1 MRETTIIGNW
11 KMYKTSGEAAA
22 KAAALL
28 KGYVDASGLRV
39 AVAPPFT
46 ALESVSSVLKGGK
59 IALAAQNMHSRD
71 EGAFTGEVSAPMLK
85 ALGVGYVILG
95 HSERRHIF
103 GESDAVVNAKVK
115 AALAHGLTPVLCVG
129 ETLQERE
136 AGLTERRITEQ
147 LEGSWEGIGKEGME
161 KTIVAYEPVW
171 AIGTGKT
178 ASPAQAQE
186 VHRLI
191 RKKIHEIFGKF
202 SSDCAILL
210 YGGSVKPENA
220 RVLMKEEDVDGVLVG
235 GASLSVD
242 SFLGIIA
249 EGSASRKE
257 KGGF

>member
-1 MRETTIIGNW
+1 
-11 KMYKTSGEAAA
+11 
-22 KAAALL
+22 
-28 KGYVDASGLRV
+28 
-39 AVAPPFT
+39 
-46 ALESVSSVLKGGK
+46 
-59 IALAAQNMHSRD
+59 
-71 EGAFTGEVSAPMLK
+71 
-85 ALGVGYVILG
+85 
-95 HSERRHIF
+95 
-103 GESDAVVNAKVK
+103 
-115 AALAHGLTPVLCVG
+115 
-129 ETLQERE
+129 
-136 AGLTERRITEQ
+136 
-147 LEGSWEGIGKEGME
+147 ME